1 MNPTCTS
8 SPNLLWMLP
17 VRVSNLSRYNSN
29 SIFFF
34 KFGLLP
40 NSTPRS
46 ITIHSAKNL
55 VYDSITL
62 QNICLVWRI
71 HISPFDRPCPE
82 KKTISIIIIKY
93 QNQLLNPFQIDQL
106 GYREYLTSQFFSS
119 QNNNQHILR
128 FHILLAGLAI
138 KFKLICFCCDVSR
151 ISISCKNFFS

>member
-1 MNPTCTS
+1 MDASRTSIQLISLQFKLHFFFQIWTSSKFNPTVDHYSLCQKSCLRFDHS
-8 SPNLLWMLP
+8 SEYL
-17 VRVSNLSRYNSN
+17 
-29 SIFFF
+29 
-34 KFGLLP
+34 FGLT
-40 NSTPRS
+40 NM
-46 ITIHSAKNL
+46 
-55 VYDSITL
+55 
-62 QNICLVWRI
+62 CLVWRI
-71 HISPFDRPCPE
+71 HISPFDWPCPE

-151 ISISCKNFFS
+151 VSISCKNFFS